1 MNKYG
6 KVMLLI
12 AAIII
17 MILIV
22 FVVFD
27 AYLTRQA
34 WIAECK
40 AQKGMGCGRECVQFC
55 IKNMPTEGDNYN
67 SAKCVISCY
76 FFDTIG
82 HNTYCYNRC

>member
-40 AQKGMGCGRECVQFC
+40 AQKAMGCGRECVQFC
-55 IKNMPTEGDNYN
+55 IKNMPAEWKRSERGGNAAACLIR
-67 SAKCVISCY
+67 S
-76 FFDTIG
+76 
-82 HNTYCYNRC
+82 YC